1 MENEPNKEKYMEN
14 KAEPNMEMA
23 DVRRRKYNREYYH
36 EHKAPAKCEFCG
48 NEYSCKS
55 GLVKHQKKSQKCLV
69 NKLEKYISDME
80 GQSHLGIADKELF
93 AHFLTKVETV

>member
-36 EHKAPAKCEFCG
+36 EHKAPVKCEYCG
-48 NEYSCKS
+48 KRKGELKTFSIWGVEHGSIYAIKIREYEEKHKRFEKNEKAVFFKRRKI
-55 GLVKHQKKSQKCLV
+55 L
-69 NKLEKYISDME
+69 
-80 GQSHLGIADKELF
+80 
-93 AHFLTKVETV
+93 